1 MSRRFTYSYKKSHT
15 DIFQPKWSAVVRPTG
30 RNGVRVASPA
40 RKLIKGPGLAG
51 GEGVLVAYRVTLIPG
66 DGIGPEVVRAAQ
78 LVAEATGV
86 SIDWEVVEA
95 GEPAIRA
102 NGTPLPPAVLESI
115 RKNGVALKG
124 PITTPIGSGFRSVN
138 VALRTELDLYASVR
152 PARAIAGEGT
162 RYPETDLIVVREA
175 TEGLYSGVEHWVDKE
190 HSAAE
195 TVNVI
200 TRRASD
206 RIVKFAFELAR
217 RDHRKKVTGVHKANI
232 MKTTGVLFQTAFREM
247 AAKYPDIASDERL
260 IDNMCMQLVKKP
272 SEYDIIVT
280 TNLMGDIL
288 SDLCAGL
295 AGGLGVAPGAVYG
308 DKAALFEPVH
318 GSAPKYAGKD
328 KADPVAE
335 ILSLELMLR
344 HLGEHEAAD
353 RIWRAVWEVISE
365 KRVVTYDLALPG
377 YTNRPVPPSSCS
389 AMAKEIARK
398 IPLVDMTSPLP
409 RPSAPEGS
417 LSTDSALET
426 G

>member
-1 MSRRFTYSYKKSHT
+1 
-15 DIFQPKWSAVVRPTG
+15 VG
-30 RNGVRVASPA
+30 
-40 RKLIKGPGLAG
+40 
-51 GEGVLVAYRVTLIPG
+51 YRITLIPG
-66 DGIGPEVVRAAQ
+66 DGIGPEVTQAAQ
-78 LVAEATGV
+78 AVAAATGV
-86 SIDWEVVEA
+86 PIEWEVVEA
-95 GEPAIRA
+95 GEPAIRSS
-102 NGTPLPPAVLESI
+102 GSPLPPSVVESI
-115 RKNGVALKG
+115 RKNRVALKG

-138 VALRTELDLYASVR
+138 VALRKELDLYAAVR

-175 TEGLYSGVEHWVDKE
+175 TEGLYSGVEHWVDAE

-206 RIVKFAFELAR
+206 RIVKFAFDLAR
-217 RDHRKKVTGVHKANI
+217 REHRKKVTGVHKANI

-247 AAKYPDIASDERL
+247 AAKYPEIASDERL

-272 SEYDIIVT
+272 SDYDVLVT

-295 AGGLGVAPGAVYG
+295 AGGLGVAPGAIYG
-308 DKAALFEPVH
+308 EKAALFEPVH
-318 GSAPKYAGKD
+318 GSAPKYAGQD

-353 RIWRAVWEVISE
+353 RVWRAVWEVISE

-377 YTNRPVPPSSCS
+377 YTRRPVPPSSCS

-398 IPLVDMTSPLP
+398 VPLVDMTSPLP
-409 RPSAPEGS
+409 RPSAPASGAVS
-417 LSTDSALET
+417 DAALET

>member
-1 MSRRFTYSYKKSHT
+1 MSH
-15 DIFQPKWSAVVRPTG
+15 
-30 RNGVRVASPA
+30 
-40 RKLIKGPGLAG
+40 
-51 GEGVLVAYRVTLIPG
+51 RVTLIPG
-66 DGIGPEVVRAAQ
+66 DGIGPEVTQAAQ
-78 LVAEATGV
+78 VVAEATGV
-86 SIDWEVVEA
+86 TIDWEVVEA

-102 NGTPLPPAVLESI
+102 SGTPLPPAVLDSI
-115 RKNGVALKG
+115 RRNRVALKG

-138 VALRTELDLYASVR
+138 VALRTELDLFASVR

-206 RIVKFAFELAR
+206 RIIKFAFELAR
-217 RDHRKKVTGVHKANI
+217 REHRKKVTAVHKANI
-232 MKTTGVLFQTAFREM
+232 MKTTGALFQTAFREM
-247 AAKYPDIASDERL
+247 AAKYPDVPSDERL

-272 SEYDIIVT
+272 SEYDVIVT

-308 DKAALFEPVH
+308 ERIALFEPVH
-318 GSAPKYAGKD
+318 GSAPKYAGQD

-335 ILSLELMLR
+335 ILSLELMMR
-344 HLGEHEAAD
+344 HLGEVEAAD
-353 RIWRAVWEVISE
+353 RIWRSVWEVVSE

-377 YTNRPVPPSSCS
+377 YTDKPVPASSCS
-389 AMAKEIARK
+389 AMAREIARK
-398 IPLVDMTSPLP
+398 IPLVDLTRPAP
-409 RPSAPEGS
+409 RPSATGVGPGG
-417 LSTDSALET
+417 DSALET

>member
-1 MSRRFTYSYKKSHT
+1 
-15 DIFQPKWSAVVRPTG
+15 VV
-30 RNGVRVASPA
+30 
-40 RKLIKGPGLAG
+40 
-51 GEGVLVAYRVTLIPG
+51 YRVTLIPG
-66 DGIGPEVVRAAQ
+66 DGIGPEVTRAAQ
-78 LVAEATGV
+78 LVAAATGV
-86 SIDWEVVEA
+86 PIDWEVVEA
-95 GEPAIRA
+95 GEVALRES
-102 NGTPLPPAVLESI
+102 GTLLPPSVLESI
-115 RKNGVALKG
+115 RKNRVALKG

-138 VALRTELDLYASVR
+138 VALRKELDLYASVR

-175 TEGLYSGVEHWVDKE
+175 TEGLYSGVEHWVDVA

-195 TVNVI
+195 TVDVV
-200 TRRASD
+200 TRRACD
-206 RIVKFAFELAR
+206 RIVKFAFELAHR
-217 RDHRKKVTGVHKANI
+217 EKRKKVTGVHKANI

-247 AAKYPDIASDERL
+247 AAQYPDIESEERL

-272 SEYDIIVT
+272 SEYDVLVT

-308 DKAALFEPVH
+308 ESAALFEPVH
-318 GSAPKYAGKD
+318 GSAPKYAGQD

-335 ILSLELMLR
+335 ILSLELLLR
-344 HLGEHEAAD
+344 HLGEREAAD
-353 RIWRAVWEVISE
+353 RIWRAVWEVVSE

-377 YTNRPVPPSSCS
+377 YTRRPVAPSSCS

-398 IPLVDMTSPLP
+398 VPLVDMTSPLP
-409 RPSAPEGS
+409 HPATRGTAETS
-417 LSTDSALET
+417 DSALES